1 MNRFRTALAAA
12 GTVVVLATAAVV
24 TQHSVGVAQPAVPP
38 DFAVGHLNTQVN
50 LPNGVWTDT
59 PLTVTLPWPG
69 TYALDADVRGRLSG
83 TPNVNA
89 YISARLWNDTT
100 GTVVPQSERIVNQ
113 IIDHNVGDAI
123 TGSNQTAPISE
134 LITVSG
140 PTTIRVQARRI
151 DAVGAASVAQVY
163 SDGAGYTSLR
173 YERLSP

>member
-1 MNRFRTALAAA
+1 MNRFRKSLAAVGAVVALAA
-12 GTVVVLATAAVV
+12 AAVV
-24 TQHSVGVAQPAVPP
+24 TQHSVGAAQPAVPP
-38 DFAVGHLNTQVN
+38 DAAVAHLDTQVN
-50 LPNGVWTDT
+50 LPNGVWTNT

-89 YISARLWNDTT
+89 YITARLWNDTA

-134 LITVSG
+134 LIKVSG

-151 DAVGAASVAQVY
+151 DAAGAASVAQIY
-163 SDGAGYTSLR
+163 SDGAGHTSLR
-173 YERLSP
+173 YARLSP